1 MGKKTITKRTEQIE
15 HTMEKLQKAAFDIFS
30 KHGLK
35 ASSTRMIAKKAKV
48 NVALISRYFNSKE
61 GLFVSIVKS
70 EIHRLKTIE
79 LPYPPQDTL
88 EDELNK
94 YFSMSFED
102 IAENRKFIK
111 IVLFQTISDPKF
123 AQNIK
128 QHLPFV
134 DDRLRE
140 RLKILQDKG
149 ALKQGIDVEDIER
162 GITAFIRGI
171 CAVDSI
177 IFAEPADNIQ
187 KQQKVL

>member
-1 MGKKTITKRTEQIE
+1 
-15 HTMEKLQKAAFDIFS
+15 
-30 KHGLK
+30 
-35 ASSTRMIAKKAKV
+35 MIAKKAKV

-187 KQQKVL
+187 KTTEGFIRVILQISVLTVCNYRNKGYK